1 MQLKIRVI
9 NFLDR
14 QGKEKCLYQNSVT
27 IHDDVRV
34 DYDSLYQAFKFLYPS
49 ASFIEFCLS
58 TY

>member
-1 MQLKIRVI
+1 MHLKIRVI
-9 NFLDR
+9 NFLN

-27 IHDDVRV
+27 IHDDVRI
-34 DYDSLYQAFKFLYPS
+34 DYDSLYSSLKFLYPS